1 MAFCTKC
8 GAPMGDGA
16 SFCSACGQGVGQP
29 VAPSGASAIR
39 AFTLKNNVL
48 ILALM
53 GCMALGL
60 LLGFISNV
68 GAGFLPALL
77 GTAIS
82 GLMVYAVYLCW
93 SQANK
98 TGAYPTAGFTIVK
111 VFTII
116 ELVVYAICTLP
127 LLLLSV
133 MCFAAQDAISEVLWD
148 LSYESEEFYELFE
161 AFVDAWD
168 ISGWDELCGLLGTL
182 LFLGAVYFILLI
194 FMYCAPLLKHLSS
207 LKNAVTLDGPAK
219 VPSILPIMMF
229 VTVGVSF
236 IFMFI
241 IPTGVMSILSSLV
254 SMGGTAIG
262 GLLLLKAKKELVH

>member
-8 GAPMGDGA
+8 GAPMNDGA
-16 SFCSACGQGVGQP
+16 AFCSACGQGAGQT
-29 VAPSGASAIR
+29 VAPTGASAIR

-53 GCMALGL
+53 GCMALSL
-60 LLGFISNV
+60 LLGFIGNV
-68 GAGFLPALL
+68 GSSFLVALV

-82 GLMVYAVYLCW
+82 GLLVYGVFLCW
-93 SQANK
+93 SQNNK

-116 ELVVYAICTLP
+116 EIVVYSLGTLL
-127 LLLLSV
+127 LLLLSL
-133 MCFAAQDAISEVLWD
+133 MSFAVQEAISD
-148 LSYESEEFYELFE
+148 LMEDLLYEYDEFYEWFE
-161 AFVDAWD
+161 DFVDAWD
-168 ISGWDELCGLLGTL
+168 IGGWDELCALLGTL
-182 LFLGAVYFILLI
+182 FFLGAVYCILLI
-194 FMYCAPLLKHLSS
+194 FMYCVPLLKHLGS
-207 LKNAVTLDGPAK
+207 LKAAVTLDGPVK

-229 VTVGVSF
+229 VTIGVGF

-241 IPTGVMSILSSLV
+241 LPTGAMGVLSSLV